1 MSTSNADIVIVG
13 AGIVGAGLASAL
25 SRRGADVVL
34 VDPHIG
40 EGASAGNAGMVV
52 PSYATPMSTPE
63 NLRTAVRSFGSRSAA
78 VNFAWP
84 LGARTLGWMGQF
96 ALACRTRRVKRD
108 TAVLHRLAS
117 ESLQLYK
124 QMCDEGLDLGVRE
137 CGWLW
142 LTTDRAEKSSLTR
155 TVHGLREAGAVCEQ
169 MGADEAREVQAGL
182 GPSVAGG
189 VWFPHES
196 VLDPAKATTALIE
209 DAVEHGARVIREEV
223 VGVHRE
229 GTEVRTV
236 RTRSH
241 VLSSDQFVIA
251 AGAASRDVG
260 RLFGVRVPIEPGYG
274 WSVTLDDHA
283 GVLRHALMSVEDHV
297 VISPLPGRVRITG
310 GMQFG
315 GRGGSR
321 PRDSDVRALRVA
333 AETVM
338 PPLGDLPKES
348 AWQGA
353 RPMTASGLP
362 IVRRAGA
369 TNIVI
374 AAGHGPLGMTLA
386 PSTVRAA
393 ARELLGG
400 SIR

>member
-1 MSTSNADIVIVG
+1 MSTANADVLIVG
-13 AGIVGAGLASAL
+13 GGIVGAGLASTL
-25 SRRGADVVL
+25 SRRGLDVVL
-34 VDPHIG
+34 VDPHVG

-63 NLRTAVRSFGSRSAA
+63 NLGTAVRSLGSRSAA
-78 VNFAWP
+78 VNFGWP
-84 LGARTLGWMGQF
+84 LGVRTLGWMGRF
-96 ALACRTRRVKRD
+96 ALTCRPRRVKRD

-117 ESLQLYK
+117 ESLDLYR
-124 QMCDEGLDLGVRE
+124 QMRDEGLDLGVRE

-142 LTTDRAEKSSLTR
+142 LTTSQEQSSLSR
-155 TVHGLREAGAVCEQ
+155 TIRGLRQAGAICEQ
-169 MGADEAREVQAGL
+169 MGADEVHEVQSGL

-196 VLDPAKATTALIE
+196 VLDPAKATSTLLD
-209 DAVEHGARVIREEV
+209 DAVEHGARIVREEV
-223 VGVHRE
+223 GGVHRE
-229 GTEVRTV
+229 GNGVAAVRAGG
-236 RTRSH
+236 H
-241 VLSSDQFVIA
+241 VLSAEQFVVA

-297 VISPLPGRVRITG
+297 VISPLPGRVRVTG

-315 GRGGSR
+315 GRGGRR
-321 PRDSDVRALRVA
+321 PRSGDIRDLRRA

-338 PPLGDLPKES
+338 PSLGALPEES
-348 AWQGA
+348 RWQGA

-369 TNIVI
+369 TNIVV

-386 PSTVRAA
+386 PSTVRTA

-400 SIR
+400 PSR